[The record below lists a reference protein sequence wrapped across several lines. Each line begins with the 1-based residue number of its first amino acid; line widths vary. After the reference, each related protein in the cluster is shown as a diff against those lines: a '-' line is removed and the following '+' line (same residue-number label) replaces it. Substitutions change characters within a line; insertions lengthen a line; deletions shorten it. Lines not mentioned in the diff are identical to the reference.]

1 MFCML
6 RLKSLSGLIVLGL
19 DFSLSFSVILALAI
33 VGLQEKET
41 FLEQSI
47 SDPSLGNFNCN

>member
-1 MFCML
+1 MFCMP

-19 DFSLSFSVILALAI
+19 DFSLSFFVILALAI
-33 VGLQEKET
+33 VGLQEEET

-47 SDPSLGNFNCN
+47 SDPLLGDFNCN

>member
-1 MFCML
+1 ML
-6 RLKSLSGLIVLGL
+6 RLNSLSGLIVLGL